1 MNSNERRKDIMKML
15 LNLREPVKGSNLA
28 KKYNVT
34 RQIIVKDI
42 ALLRARGENIIATPD
57 GYMVGGDKVNKITVI
72 VAVNHKEDD
81 LEHELGAIVKYGG
94 VVEDVI
100 VEHPLYGEIKG
111 MLMIKNLNDLESF
124 IKKYNN
130 SSAKM
135 LSMLTNGI
143 HLHTISADT
152 QDNINLILDELNKKQ
167 GRTIVMVIH
176 ELNNAARFA
185 DHMIGIKKGKIVCE
199 GDAYDVMTKDNLK
212 ELFNID
218 AEIATDPRTNKPICI
233 TYDMV

>member
-143 HLHTISADT
+143 HLHTISADK
-152 QDNINLILDELNKKQ
+152 QDNINLILDELNKR
-167 GRTIVMVIH
+167 GF
-176 ELNNAARFA
+176 L
-185 DHMIGIKKGKIVCE
+185 IKLVE
-199 GDAYDVMTKDNLK
+199 
-212 ELFNID
+212 E
-218 AEIATDPRTNKPICI
+218 
-233 TYDMV
+233 